1 MIYYHASPVQ
11 LNLAKLEPNRLFFIS
26 NHKEY
31 VINEFLFGR
40 NYKFLYEIELKKSK
54 IKSFDI
60 LKAKHFKIWKNY
72 CRQEYGQYDY
82 KMLNTSISNGRLAFY
97 TEDEI
102 LPILQENNL
111 NSCLF
116 DEIGAA
122 SSVGEKPNEWR
133 EFLQKE
139 YGNIEINSIG
149 IIDPKIIKKIK
160 LEVIRCE
167 SNELV
172 WSE

>member
-1 MIYYHASPVQ
+1 MLYYHASPVP
-11 LNLAKLEPNRLFFIS
+11 LTLSKLEPNRLFFIS
-26 NHKEY
+26 NHKEF
-31 VINEFLFGR
+31 VINEFLFGKQ
-40 NYKFLYEIELKKSK
+40 YKFLYEIELKKSK
-54 IKSFDI
+54 LKTFDL
-60 LKAKHFKIWKNY
+60 LKTKHFKLWLNY
-72 CRQEYGQYDY
+72 CKKEYGQYAY
-82 KMLNTSISNGRLAFY
+82 KILNTTISNGYLAFHA
-97 TEDEI
+97 EGEI

-116 DEIGAA
+116 DELGAYI
-122 SSVGEKPNEWR
+122 VGDKVNEWR

-139 YGNIEINSIG
+139 YGDVEINSLA

-172 WSE
+172 YGD